1 LRGIVPAFS
10 SSADKQHLTKSNQ
23 LKEKKMIKQRNGQLK
38 SQVATQP
45 NSDSFDDYQG
55 ELEDR
60 YQIYIDFTDELYPKT
75 FDEWLDS

>member
-1 LRGIVPAFS
+1 
-10 SSADKQHLTKSNQ
+10 
-23 LKEKKMIKQRNGQLK
+23 MIKQRNGQLK

-75 FDEWLDS
+75 FDEWLDN